1 MGGAERVRP
10 LTVEIEREVDAKGG
24 SDAGALTKIATSS
37 RYGAPVKSKPAET
50 TKDADK
56 GATEQTPAE
65 TGKGADKSALEP
77 IQASQTAEN
86 VDSRLVGLVV
96 FMAAS
101 LAAAAAYAWTRRR
114 SRPSGR

>member
-1 MGGAERVRP
+1 MGGAERVQP
-10 LTVEIEREVDAKGG
+10 LTVEVGHEVEAKAG
-24 SDAGALTKIATSS
+24 SDADALTKIATSS
-37 RYGAPVKSKPAET
+37 RYGAPVEPKPAET